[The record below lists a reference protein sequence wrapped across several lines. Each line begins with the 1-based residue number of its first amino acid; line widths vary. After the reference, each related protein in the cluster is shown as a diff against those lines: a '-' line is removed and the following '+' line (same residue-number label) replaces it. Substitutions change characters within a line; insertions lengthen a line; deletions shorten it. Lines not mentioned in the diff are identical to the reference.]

1 MRKLTWLI
9 VLMIAFTFVSV
20 KADVTSEKEWTL
32 LLFINGDNNLSS
44 AGKEDINE
52 MEKIGS
58 TDDVNIIVEFDSAG
72 SNGTWRYYI
81 EKDDNS
87 SSITSPVVQ
96 DLGEQDTGDWQ
107 HALDF
112 FKWGVD
118 NYPAQK
124 YLIAFWN
131 HGAGWEKDPNENVL
145 TKGICYDDQSGN
157 HITTPQLSMLT
168 KALYEHAGRK
178 IDIISYDACLMQMME
193 VGYETRQYC
202 DIQVGAEE
210 TEPGDGWPY
219 DDFLAPLVAN
229 PTMNPVELSK
239 TMVKAYGD
247 SYMGGSQ
254 GTSATTQSAIDL
266 RKIEWFR
273 NKVDTLAETLI
284 EKAPSYTGAY
294 QTAINQTQKYAY
306 SQCKDLGHFCEN
318 LIKEVND
325 YSVKSAAQ
333 DVLDSLP
340 EFVIEYVNT
349 GSKVENSHGVSIYI
363 PSKYQFDGKKD
374 DYAAIKWAQDSKWDE
389 FLSGLFYPNYPVIK
403 LDTITYKDSDGDGK
417 VSPGERVDFEV
428 KIKNEGNKPSSSLQV
443 KLAVDGWD
451 ASVNS
456 SYASVFG
463 VDALSETTV
472 DGLSATISS
481 SCDENKSIDFVIS
494 VEGEGINLSKTETLI
509 VRKPFAV
516 RNNVLLLALDSEKN
530 EYKEYM
536 TALNDCGIKFDLWDN
551 KIEEGQ
557 IPYSLLAKYVNGVV
571 IVPAPGTSDLNVV
584 GLEDLQSYL
593 DAGGNLFISGQDI
606 GYKLKDDDFY
616 SQYLH
621 AKYIQDNV
629 GIHNVVGE
637 NGFNMEFAIEGG
649 DGANNQKWPDE
660 IEAIGNAQ
668 VIFKYSGIKML
679 FKESKDTGFG
689 SKSISGAGHAGIF
702 AQEDN
707 YKVVYFSFGF
717 EAIDSR
723 EARKSVMEAVM
734 DLVYPTLRGRLQNM
748 VIFEERMANAT
759 DENALRRLIT
769 KRNNGEEALFDMV
782 KDNPQLLNEYSLDR
796 HVFGDVMN
804 RVIEYKMT
812 AEDED
817 DDLDDLIP
825 LGKPDKKK

>member
-9 VLMIAFTFVSV
+9 VLMIALTFISAE
-20 KADVTSEKEWTL
+20 ADVANEKEWTL

-52 MEKIGS
+52 MEMIGS
-58 TDDVNIIVEFDSAG
+58 TADVNVLVEFDSAG

-81 EKDDNS
+81 EKDDDKYN
-87 SSITSPVVQ
+87 ITSPVVQ

-107 HALDF
+107 HALEF
-112 FKWGVD
+112 FEWGVD

-145 TKGICYDDQSGN
+145 TKGICYDDESGN

-168 KALYEHAGRK
+168 EALYEHAGRK

-219 DDFLAPLVAN
+219 NDFLAPLVAD
-229 PTMNPVELSK
+229 PSMDSATLAA
-239 TMVKAYGD
+239 TMVQAYGE

-273 NKVDTLAETLI
+273 DKVNELAEVLI

-294 QTAINQTQKYAY
+294 ENAINKTQKYAY
-306 SQCKDLGHFCEN
+306 SQCKDLGHLCEM
-318 LIKEVND
+318 LIQEVD
-325 YSVKSAAQ
+325 DSQIKAAAQ
-333 DVLDSLP
+333 EVLDAHS
-340 EFVIEYVNT
+340 EFVLEYVNT

-374 DYAAIKWAQDSKWDE
+374 EYADIKWAQDSKWDE
-389 FLSGLFYPNYPVIK
+389 FLMGLFYPNYPVIK
-403 LDTITYKDSDGDGK
+403 LDTITYSDADGDGK
-417 VSPGERVDFEV
+417 VSPGERIEFEV
-428 KIKNEGNKPSSSLQV
+428 KLKNEGNKPSSSLQV

-463 VDALSETTV
+463 IDALSETAV
-472 DGLSATISS
+472 NGLSATVSS
-481 SCDENKSIDFVIS
+481 SCDENTSIDFVIS
-494 VEGEGINLSKTETLI
+494 VEGNDIDLSKTETII

-516 RNNVLLLALDSEKN
+516 RNDVLLIANDGEKK
-530 EYKEYM
+530 EYKIYM
-536 TALNDCGIKFDLWDN
+536 TALNDAGIKFDLWDN
-551 KIEEGQ
+551 NIEEGK
-557 IPYSLLAKYVNGVV
+557 IPFTLLEKYVNGVV
-571 IVPAPGTSDLNVV
+571 VLPAPGTSDINAV
-584 GLEDLQSYL
+584 GLEDLESYL
-593 DAGGNLFISGQDI
+593 DAGGNLFVSGQDV
-606 GYKLKDDDFY
+606 GYKLKNNDFY
-616 SQYLH
+616 STYLH
-621 AKYIQDNV
+621 AGYVQDNV
-629 GIHNVVGE
+629 GIHSVAGE
-637 NGFNMEFAIEGG
+637 SSFDFAFDIEGG

-660 IEAIGNAQ
+660 IEAIGNSE
-668 VIFKYSGIKML
+668 VLLKYSGIKML
-679 FKESKDTGFG
+679 FKESKDSEFG
-689 SKSISGAGHAGIF
+689 SKSISGPGHAGLF

-717 EAIDSR
+717 EAIDNR
-723 EARKSVMEAVM
+723 NVRKEVMKAVFE
-734 DLVYPTLRGRLQNM
+734 LVAPTLRDRLQNM
-748 VIFEERMANAT
+748 VVFEEKMFNA
-759 DENALRRLIT
+759 ENESQLRRLLT
-769 KRNNGEEALFDMV
+769 KRNNGEEALFEMI
-782 KDNPQLLNEYSLDR
+782 KDTPQVLEQYRLDR
-796 HVFGDVMN
+796 RVFGDVIN
-804 RVIEYKMT
+804 RVIEYKANT
-812 AEDED
+812 EGND